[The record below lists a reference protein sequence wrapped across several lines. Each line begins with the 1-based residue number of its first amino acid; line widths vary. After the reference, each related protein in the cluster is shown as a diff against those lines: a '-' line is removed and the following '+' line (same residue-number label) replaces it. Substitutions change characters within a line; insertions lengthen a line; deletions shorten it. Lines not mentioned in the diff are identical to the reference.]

1 MKWKHQTPYALF
13 LQWPFLRF
21 PWFPEVKEM
30 WPENFLLIIPFGDC
44 RMHFYTLFP
53 TNFTKQLE
61 TAHHQLK
68 KVITHIETKY
78 QCLLTSVMTFRLTC
92 HVTEFGGPS
101 SMIWHDSELPSQVFP
116 YKKKKQYNSF
126 QHDNLL
132 WRKKI
137 TYLSITVIKRN
148 SYHEKFMLS
157 GTFHPKCLAS

>member
-1 MKWKHQTPYALF
+1 MKSSNHLCLVLTVTFSQISLISRGQRDVTWKLP
-13 LQWPFLRF
+13 
-21 PWFPEVKEM
+21 
-30 WPENFLLIIPFGDC
+30 IIPFEDC

-101 SMIWHDSELPSQVFP
+101 SVIWHDSELLSQVFP
-116 YKKKKQYNSF
+116 YQKKTNIIVFNMIICFEEKKL
-126 QHDNLL
+126 H
-132 WRKKI
+132 
-137 TYLSITVIKRN
+137 TYPSL
-148 SYHEKFMLS
+148 
-157 GTFHPKCLAS
+157 